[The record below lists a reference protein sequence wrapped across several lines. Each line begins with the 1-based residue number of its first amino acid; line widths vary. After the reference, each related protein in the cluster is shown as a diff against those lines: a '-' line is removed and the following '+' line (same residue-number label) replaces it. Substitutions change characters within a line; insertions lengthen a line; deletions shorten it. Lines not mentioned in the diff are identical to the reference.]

1 MNQSP
6 IQVSLL
12 QKRIR
17 ELESEIERL
26 RHLLK
31 LHGITEHDNLEI
43 QENICSPQITAEH
56 ARLLYS
62 YFKGR
67 KENNTLKTEKYTLE
81 VENLELEIVS
91 PFKENS
97 THIT

>member
-43 QENICSPQITAEH
+43 QENIYSPQITAEH

-67 KENNTLKTEKYTLE
+67 KDVFEMLIRKAKGYIILSASISGCKGNVHAGME
-81 VENLELEIVS
+81 
-91 PFKENS
+91 
-97 THIT
+97 